1 MSSNEA
7 DYAPSDVDGEPD
19 VDVEG
24 EADVNA
30 DANVEMEE
38 ESFTGSTGPN
48 SSFES
53 IPNGLGEWEE
63 MHGNYVLRPPAS
75 TPEPRYVTF
84 GSGRR

>member
-19 VDVEG
+19 VEA

-30 DANVEMEE
+30 DVDVEMEE
-38 ESFTGSTGPN
+38 ESFTSSAGPN

-75 TPEPRYVTF
+75 TPEPRCVSF
-84 GSGRR
+84 GSRRR